1 MRSPALRWRRP
12 AQAHQAKQR
21 WWTSTQ
27 LHAGMCWSI
36 SSPLLISP
44 VPPHVS
50 LNIEHPSISFYWIFF
65 PLTTTQYV
73 VCALFEHQLNST
85 EVCAPFYL
93 FHDTCTPPICCL
105 RILAINLKLKLR
117 KPWHLLPQMLLSG
130 LQKMCVL
137 GWQASVIWVNMSL
150 LFRYD
155 PNLRL
160 GTLIYPWYSRMIL
173 MEQPSFHLHLKN
185 YEMICISRL

>member
-1 MRSPALRWRRP
+1 MNINSTPRRYVLIHFFPFIDFPGSTTRFLEHWTSFHFLLLNIFSINHYTICCLRSF
-12 AQAHQAKQR
+12 
-21 WWTSTQ
+21 WTSTQ
-27 LHAGMCWSI
+27 LH
-36 SSPLLISP
+36 SS
-44 VPPHVS
+44 
-50 LNIEHPSISFYWIFF
+50 
-65 PLTTTQYV
+65 
-73 VCALFEHQLNST
+73 VCS
-85 EVCAPFYL
+85 FYL